1 MAFNDTVRRLMD
13 KLLNREQALPPLE
26 GQEFD
31 EQVLD
36 GEEGEL
42 QEQSIQQ
49 PMPITARN
57 RGKGLGVGFTN
68 IDLTPPFFRE
78 AVEAREL
85 KKKWIFANAGIL
97 VVVALAG
104 SGLYASSI
112 PSLYAARTQ
121 EQNNQ
126 KLQAAISKYQ
136 PQQESENKSGSA
148 QVKLNQA
155 AGNAINWS
163 ALIRAI
169 EGTLPSGTSVS
180 SIGINTS
187 STQDSGASLLI
198 VFSAQSPLGYAD
210 TLNAVQ
216 SARGVSN
223 VNIGG
228 MTSTGEKGYTF
239 SATLDYDSTIKTNRF
254 PSSTGG
260 N

>member
-1 MAFNDTVRRLMD
+1 MAFNDTVRRFID
-13 KLLNREQALPPLE
+13 KLLKREQALPPLDD
-26 GQEFD
+26 QEFD
-31 EQVLD
+31 EEVLE
-36 GEEGEL
+36 GEEGEF
-42 QEQSIQQ
+42 QEQPIQQ

-85 KKKWIFANAGIL
+85 KKKWIFVNAGVL

-136 PQQESENKSGSA
+136 PKQQSDGDSGDT

-163 ALIRAI
+163 TLIGAI
-169 EGTLPSGTSVS
+169 EGALPSGTSVS

-187 STQDSGASLLI
+187 ATQDKGASLLI

-210 TLNAVQ
+210 TLKAIQ

-223 VNIGG
+223 VQIGG
-228 MTSTGEKGYTF
+228 MTSAGEKGYTF

>member
-1 MAFNDTVRRLMD
+1 MAFNDMIRRLMD

-26 GQEFD
+26 DQDFD
-31 EQVLD
+31 EQPLE
-36 GEEGEL
+36 GEEGDL
-42 QEQSIQQ
+42 QEQPIQQ
-49 PMPITARN
+49 PMPITAKN
-57 RGKGLGVGFTN
+57 RSKGLGVGFTN

-85 KKKWIFANAGIL
+85 KKKWIFINAGVL
-97 VVVALAG
+97 VAVALAG

-136 PQQESENKSGSA
+136 PQQQSEGDSA
-148 QVKLNQA
+148 STQIKLNQA

-163 ALIRAI
+163 TLISAI
-169 EGTLPSGTSVS
+169 EGALPSGTSVS

-187 STQDSGASLLI
+187 LNQDRGASLLI
-198 VFSAQSPLGYAD
+198 SFSAESPLGYAD
-210 TLNAVQ
+210 TLKAIE

-223 VNIGG
+223 VQIGG
-228 MTSTGEKGYTF
+228 MTSAGDQGYTF